1 MKAHITMRKTIMK
14 NNTTKTYYIYKLVN
28 EANDKVYIGQTR
40 NPQSR
45 FSKCQY
51 RGRKIKDAIESIGW
65 DKFHFNLL
73 AQVNTEEEAN
83 RLEEQFIT
91 EYDSVNS
98 GYNSNYKT
106 HEHRI
111 NKRSAAARSRQRATM
126 STSRWYWNPK
136 TDETIRIMK
145 GGLVPNGFVL
155 GRGGKKKSV
164 RGHSLWM
171 KVDTSASKRAVG
183 EIA

>member
-1 MKAHITMRKTIMK
+1 MNNKTTHK
-14 NNTTKTYYIYKLVN
+14 FYYIYKLTNDVN
-28 EANDKVYIGQTR
+28 SKVYIGQTSD
-40 NPQSR
+40 PQHR
-45 FSKCQY
+45 FQVCQY
-51 RGRKIKDAIESIGW
+51 RAKKIADAIKEIGW
-65 DKFHFNLL
+65 EHFHANLIATAPTREIAGEL
-73 AQVNTEEEAN
+73 EAQY
-83 RLEEQFIT
+83 IDW
-91 EYDSVNS
+91 YDSVNN
-98 GYNSNYKT
+98 GYNSTYST
-106 HEHRI
+106 HYI
-111 NKRSAAARSRQRATM
+111 GNSKRSAAARSRQRATM